1 MSRNLDDKDL
11 EKVSGGTGE
20 VFDSNTGS
28 DGVSGATGGSGGGTD
43 PSVSPLDP
51 PVGGSL
57 DPQKETGDNSS
68 IGGGGGAD
76 TFDKL

>member
-11 EKVSGGTGE
+11 EKVSGGSGE
-20 VFDSNTGS
+20 VFDSDTGS
-28 DGVSGATGGSGGGTD
+28 GGVSGATGGSGSSTD

-51 PVGGSL
+51 PGGGGIE
-57 DPQKETGDNSS
+57 PQKETGGSS
-68 IGGGGGAD
+68 IGDGGGAD